1 MCISNIEY
9 KSETFFYKD
18 QQGAK
23 LFTQKWFPCDK
34 SKIKGVIQMAHGM
47 GETTDYYREFSENM
61 VKAGFAVYI
70 NEARGHGRTAGDIN
84 ELSYAENAGYMGEDG
99 ITWMV
104 EDIKL
109 LTDIIKIENPG
120 VPNFLLGHSL
130 GSVLAQIYAYKYGS
144 EVNGIIYSGTTGPID
159 KKRIKKLVRV
169 VKKEVIEVGRKAPS
183 IETANYFFKHYSDKF
198 QPVKTDYDWLT
209 SDFDMLKDTLSSP
222 YAAIDYK
229 VGYYEDFINALKNL
243 HRRRFIKKIPKEL
256 PIFSVSGS
264 DDPFGNYGESIMEL
278 FEIYERVGIKDVTY
292 KIYKNGRHE
301 MLREKNRNEVIKDLQ
316 HWLCKHIK

>member
-1 MCISNIEY
+1 MCMGDIEY

-18 QQGAK
+18 QQGVK

-34 SKIKGVIQMAHGM
+34 SKIKGVIQIAHGM
-47 GETTDYYREFSENM
+47 GETTNYYREFSENM

-70 NEARGHGRTAGDIN
+70 NEARGHGRTAGDISDS
-84 ELSYAENAGYMGEDG
+84 SYAENAGYMGDDG

-144 EVNGIIYSGTTGPID
+144 EINGIIYSGTTGPID
-159 KKRIKKLVRV
+159 RKIIKKLVKV
-169 VKKEVIEVGRKAPS
+169 VEKEVIESGRKAPS
-183 IETANYFFKHYSDKF
+183 IETANYFFKHYNDKF
-198 QPVKTDYDWLT
+198 QPAKTDCDWLT
-209 SDFDMLKDTLSSP
+209 SDSNMLEDTLSSP

-243 HRRRFIKKIPKEL
+243 HRERFIKKIPKEL
-256 PIFSVSGS
+256 PVFSISGS
-264 DDPFGNYGESIMEL
+264 DDPFGNYGESIKTL
-278 FEIYERVGIKDVTY
+278 FKMYKKLGIKDTTY
-292 KIYKNGRHE
+292 KIYESGRHE
-301 MLREKNRNEVIKDLQ
+301 MLREVNRYEVIEDLQ
-316 HWLCKHIK
+316 HWLCNHI

>member
-9 KSETFFYKD
+9 KAKTFFYKD
-18 QQGAK
+18 QQGVK

-34 SKIKGVIQMAHGM
+34 SKIKGVIQIAHGM

-61 VKAGFAVYI
+61 VKAGFAIYI

-84 ELSYAENAGYMGEDG
+84 ELSYSENAGYMGEDG

-130 GSVLAQIYAYKYGS
+130 GSVLAQIYAYKYGN
-144 EVNGIIYSGTTGPID
+144 EVNGIVYSGTTGPID

-169 VKKEVIEVGRKAPS
+169 VEKEVIESGRKAPS
-183 IETANYFFKHYSDKF
+183 IETANYFFKHYNDKF

-243 HRRRFIKKIPKEL
+243 HRKRFIKKIPKDL

-301 MLREKNRNEVIKDLQ
+301 MLREKNRNEVTKDLQ